1 MVYCMW
7 VMFKQKMKK
16 IAEKITASAQSRQRF
31 ITLTLAI
38 VFLGGFLLY
47 PVTRATADQF
57 DEQIKALNQNNSVK
71 YTERYQLGSEASSLN
86 DTISKLQV
94 QINTLQGEINANQVK
109 RDDLQRQITVAEEE
123 LARQKKLLGADIKQM
138 YLEGQIS
145 TLEMLASSK
154 NLSDF
159 VDRQQYRNSVQ
170 EKIKS
175 TLDKITELKH
185 QLRAQKETVEKL
197 LEDQKVIQGQLD
209 AQKGEQ
215 NRLLGLNLE
224 QQNALNQQIKSNNA
238 LISSLRAQQA
248 AANRR
253 LGGSAVAGDPN
264 KGGYPANWANAPQD
278 SMLDSWGMYNREC
291 VSYTAWKVYQR
302 YGYMPYWGG
311 HGNANQW
318 PQSAINDH
326 IATGSTPRE
335 GSVAISMAGAYGHAM
350 WVESVLGNGQ
360 IYVSQYNYGIAGE
373 YSEMTINSSGLIY
386 IYFQ

>member
-1 MVYCMW
+1 
-7 VMFKQKMKK
+7 
-16 IAEKITASAQSRQRF
+16 
-31 ITLTLAI
+31 
-38 VFLGGFLLY
+38 
-47 PVTRATADQF
+47 
-57 DEQIKALNQNNSVK
+57 
-71 YTERYQLGSEASSLN
+71 
-86 DTISKLQV
+86 
-94 QINTLQGEINANQVK
+94 
-109 RDDLQRQITVAEEE
+109 
-123 LARQKKLLGADIKQM
+123 M

-170 EKIKS
+170 DKIKA

-215 NRLLGLNLE
+215 NRLLGLNIE
-224 QQNALNQQIKSNNA
+224 QQSALNQQIKSNNA

-253 LGGSAVAGDPN
+253 LGGTAVAGDPN
-264 KGGYPANWANAPQD
+264 KGGYPANWASAPQD

-318 PQSAINDH
+318 PQSAYNNDPR
-326 IATGSTPRE
+326 ISTGSTPRE
-335 GSVAISMAGAYGHAM
+335 GSVAVSMAGAYGHTM

>member
-1 MVYCMW
+1 MVYFHR
-7 VMFKQKMKK
+7 VMLKQKMKK
-16 IAEKITASAQSRQRF
+16 I
-31 ITLTLAI
+31 TLPTGHRPKLLSLALALL
-38 VFLGGFLLY
+38 VSGGLLLY
-47 PVTRATADQF
+47 PISRAKADQF
-57 DEQIKALNQNNSVK
+57 DEQIRALDQNNAV
-71 YTERYQLGSEASSLN
+71 RYQQRFQLGSEANSLN
-86 DTISKLQV
+86 DTIAKLQG
-94 QINTLQGEINANQVK
+94 QINVLQGEINANQAK
-109 RDDLQRQITVAEEE
+109 RDDLQRQITAAEEE

-170 EKIKS
+170 EKIKD
-175 TLDKITELKH
+175 TLAKITELKH

-197 LEDQKVIQGQLD
+197 LEDQKTIQGQLD
-209 AQKGEQ
+209 AQKSEQ

-224 QQNALNQQIKSNNA
+224 QQAAVNRQIKENNA

-253 LGGSAVAGDPN
+253 LGGTAVAGDPN
-264 KGGYPANWANAPQD
+264 KGGYPAQWANAPQD
-278 SMLDSWGMYNREC
+278 SLLDSWGMYNREC

-318 PQSAINDH
+318 PQSAVNDG
-326 IATGSTPRE
+326 IPTGSTPRE
-335 GSVAISMAGAYGHAM
+335 GSVAISMAGVYGHAM
-350 WVESVLGNGQ
+350 WVEAVLPDNR
-360 IYVSQYNYGIAGE
+360 IYVSQYNYGVAGE
-373 YSEMTINSSGLIY
+373 YSEMTISAAGLTY
-386 IYFQ
+386 IYFR

>member
-1 MVYCMW
+1 MLYFTRVT
-7 VMFKQKMKK
+7 FKQKMKK
-16 IAEKITASAQSRQRF
+16 FALSAQRRQQ
-31 ITLTLAI
+31 IVTLSLVAVI
-38 VFLGGFLLY
+38 SGGFLLH
-47 PVTRATADQF
+47 PITRASADQF

-94 QINTLQGEINANQVK
+94 QINTLQGEINANQLK
-109 RDDLQRQITVAEEE
+109 RDDLQRQITAAEEE
-123 LARQKKLLGADIKQM
+123 LVRQKKLLGADIKQM
-138 YLEGQIS
+138 YLEGEIS

-170 EKIKS
+170 DKIKA
-175 TLDKITELKH
+175 TLDKITDLKH
-185 QLRAQKETVEKL
+185 QLKAQKETVEKL

-224 QQNALNQQIKSNNA
+224 QQNALNQQIKSNNS

-264 KGGYPANWANAPQD
+264 KGGYPAQWANIPQD
-278 SMLDSWGMYNREC
+278 SVFDSWGMYNREC

-318 PQSAINDH
+318 PQSATNDN
-326 IATGSTPRE
+326 ISTGSTPRE
-335 GSVAISMAGAYGHAM
+335 GSVAISMSGAYGHSM
-350 WVESVLGNGQ
+350 WVESVQSNGY
-360 IYVSQYNYGIAGE
+360 IYVSQYNYGVAGE
-373 YSEMTINSSGLIY
+373 YSEMSINGSGLIY